1 MRIQDEDFDSGEDMY
16 FFVEAGLLVEIFM
29 KVSGLFFKN
38 LESVVG
44 SSEVV
49 VSG

>member
-1 MRIQDEDFDSGEDMY
+1 MD
-16 FFVEAGLLVEIFM
+16 FFVEVGLMGEVLM
-29 KVSGLFFKN
+29 DGSGLFPKN